1 VKILIVKLS
10 AIGDVIHTLPA
21 LCAIRSHWPDAH
33 ITWLIEEAAA
43 DLVIGHRALDRVIVS
58 GRKRWIRQLAT
69 APHRRQALCEMRS
82 FWRELRDTRY
92 DLVID
97 FQSLLKSAVLARLA
111 RGGRKI
117 GFDRGMQHQEYS
129 YLLLNERV
137 PPVDMEVHA
146 LTRGLRLIEAVGVKS
161 TALDYDIPESDEDR
175 RRIERLLVSEK
186 IDGARPLVAVNPVA
200 LWETKLWLNDRFA
213 ALGDRMVTEL
223 GVDVVFTGSLA
234 DRTVNQGIR
243 RLMTAPSADLSG
255 RTSLTMLAA
264 LYRRAALLV
273 TTDTGPMHLAAAV
286 GTPVVA
292 LFGPTAPWRTG
303 PFGRGHQ
310 VIRTAPDCSPCFKR
324 RCDHHQCRC
333 MRDISVAMVFDQVAG
348 MLCWRSRDCEKWR
361 LNPEVARCT
370 TNKAPES
377 GPCRRRRRS

>member
-1 VKILIVKLS
+1 MKILIVKLS

-69 APHRRQALCEMRS
+69 ASHRRQALCEMRS

-117 GFDRGMQHQEYS
+117 GFDRGMQHQECS

-146 LTRGLRLIEAVGVKS
+146 LTRGLRLIEAIGVKS
-161 TALDYDIPESDEDR
+161 TALDYGIPESDDDR
-175 RRIERLLVSEK
+175 RRIDRLLVSEK
-186 IDGARPLVAVNPVA
+186 IDGTRPLVAVNPVA

-223 GVDVVFTGSLA
+223 GVDVVFTGGLA
-234 DRTVNQGIR
+234 DRTVNQRIR

-303 PFGRGHQ
+303 PFGRGHR

-333 MRDISVAMVFDQVAG
+333 MRDISVAMVFDQVAE

-361 LNPEVARCT
+361 LNPEVACCT
-370 TNKAPES
+370 TSKAPES